1 MPAKGM
7 KLKKIYHQACCS
19 QPKARFHSSW
29 KDEDGMCDNCGK
41 EQRYSWIEKKWVKSP
56 SK

>member
-7 KLKKIYHQACCS
+7 KLKKIYHQACCG
-19 QPKARFHSSW
+19 QPEARFHSSW
-29 KDEDGMCDNCGK
+29 KDEDGICDNCGK
-41 EQRYSWIEKKWVKSP
+41 EQRHSWIEKKWVKSP